1 MRILH
6 LVSSTD
12 RRGAQIFASDL
23 VGALVPAG
31 VDQHV
36 VALRGTDG
44 PATAFDA
51 PRTEVVPGGAVRRF
65 DRRAFAGVSASIGQF
80 DPDVIQAHGGEAL
93 KYAIPAAAW
102 RRRIPVVY
110 RRIGSTPDW
119 ASSSVQRSLYGA
131 LARRAAYVVAV
142 SEATRDE
149 VLRVMRVP
157 PERAVT
163 IPNAVAARRLAT
175 RSDREA
181 VREGLGVA
189 APAPLVVSVGA
200 FTWEKDPLGQVEIA
214 AEVLR
219 AAPEAVFVLVGDGP
233 LGTEVKAEVAR
244 RGIADGVRVLGVR
257 DDIPDLLGASD
268 VLLLAS
274 STEGSPAVLIE
285 AGLMGLPVAAYAIGG
300 VPEIVLDGSTGVL
313 VPAGQ
318 RSALAEALVALLGDA
333 DRRASMGARA
343 AERCRREFEIG
354 AIAPRYLEVYRRA
367 ARAARV
373 GTSRAV

>member
-23 VGALVPAG
+23 VGALVSAG

-51 PRTEVVPGGAVRRF
+51 PTTEVVPGGALSRF
-65 DRRAFAGVSASIGQF
+65 DRRAFRGVSAAIGAF

-93 KYAIPAAAW
+93 KYAISAAW

-163 IPNAVAARRLAT
+163 IPNAVAARRLAR
-175 RSDREA
+175 RSNREA
-181 VREGLGVA
+181 VRRGLGVPA
-189 APAPLVVSVGA
+189 SAPLVVSVGA
-200 FTWEKDPLGQVEIA
+200 FTWEKDPLGQVDIA
-214 AEVLR
+214 AAVLG
-219 AAPEAVFVLVGDGP
+219 AVPEAVFVLVGDGP

-244 RGIADGVRVLGVR
+244 RGIADAVRVVGVR
-257 DDIPDLLGASD
+257 DDVPDLLAASD

-300 VPEIVLDGSTGVL
+300 VPEVVRDGSTGVL
-313 VPAGQ
+313 VPPGE

-354 AIAPRYLEVYRRA
+354 AIAPRYVEVYRRA
-367 ARAARV
+367 ARTARV